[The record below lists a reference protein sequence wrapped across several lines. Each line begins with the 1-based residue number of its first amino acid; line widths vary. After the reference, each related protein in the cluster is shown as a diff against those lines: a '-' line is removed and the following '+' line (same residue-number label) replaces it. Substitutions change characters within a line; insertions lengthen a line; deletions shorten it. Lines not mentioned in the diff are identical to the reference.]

1 MSADP
6 AEALADP
13 AQEAR
18 AQAIGRELRCLVCQ
32 GQSIED
38 SNAIFAV
45 DMRRAVRERIAGGD
59 TDRQVMDWV
68 TARYGDMV
76 RLRPP
81 VSAGTAM
88 LWASPV
94 IFVAAGLATA
104 LLLRRRRRAAV
115 APLTEAEKAR
125 IAALRDG

>member
-1 MSADP
+1 MSGDP

-13 AQEAR
+13 AGEAR

-38 SNAIFAV
+38 SNALFAV
-45 DMRRAVRERIAGGD
+45 DMRRAVRERIVAGDSDG
-59 TDRQVMDWV
+59 QVMDWV

-81 VSAGTAM
+81 VSAGTVA
-88 LWASPV
+88 LWGSPV
-94 IFVAAGLATA
+94 IFLAAGLGAA
-104 LLLRRRRRAAV
+104 LLLRRRRAAV
-115 APLTEAEKAR
+115 EPLTEAEKAR
-125 IAALRDG
+125 IAALRDDG